1 VVAVSYAHWSVRL
14 VSLLIDVLAC
24 AAPNIIAGAVDTH
37 NGTLQAVMLV
47 PSVLLLAYDRWY
59 RAGRTGQS
67 WGRHLMGIDLVG
79 AADGRPVGM
88 RRAFL
93 RDLAHLVDTLS
104 CFLGWLWPLWDHRK
118 QTFADKLTGT
128 VVLGG
133 D

>member
-1 VVAVSYAHWSVRL
+1 
-14 VSLLIDVLAC
+14 
-24 AAPNIIAGAVDTH
+24 
-37 NGTLQAVMLV
+37 MLV

-59 RAGRTGQS
+59 HAGRTGQS
-67 WGRHLMGIDLVG
+67 WGRQLMGIELVD

-93 RDLAHLVDTLS
+93 RDLAHLLDCLP
-104 CFLGWLWPLWDHRK
+104 CFLGWLWPFWDHRR
-118 QTFADKLTGT
+118 QTFADKLTDT